1 MPYWLF
7 ILILFINAVFF
18 MVPHWLQEVTMSI
31 KFQNFVMVD
40 EPKWDIKRVEPIKKE
55 IKKVY
60 KKQSRLSKS
69 VVVYKPKLTF
79 ENDKV

>member
-1 MPYWLF
+1 
-7 ILILFINAVFF
+7 
-18 MVPHWLQEVTMSI
+18 MSI

-60 KKQSRLSKS
+60 KKQPRLSKS

-79 ENDKV
+79 ENDKT

>member
-1 MPYWLF
+1 MISDYPFGKNIESPEYYYTQN
-7 ILILFINAVFF
+7 IN
-18 MVPHWLQEVTMSI
+18 
-31 KFQNFVMVD
+31 
-40 EPKWDIKRVEPIKKE
+40 KRGKGITGRMKKRE

-60 KKQSRLSKS
+60 KKQPRLSKS